1 MIKLYFNIYSLNIIF
16 QVDKSLVMLEKY
28 VEMRT
33 EHPQWFCNLDI
44 QNCSLS
50 ELVSSGYIFV
60 LPQRDAEGRRVIF
73 SVARLLDPARHT
85 NSDAMRAH
93 ILTFEVSILLV

>member
-1 MIKLYFNIYSLNIIF
+1 
-16 QVDKSLVMLEKY
+16 MLEKY

-33 EHPQWFCNLDI
+33 EYPHWFCNLDI

-50 ELVSSGYIFV
+50 ELVRSGYIFV

-93 ILTFEVSILLV
+93 ILTFEVIIARTSYMYISYFPL